1 MSDNVLKDENMQRV
15 MLTAIEERLGLVNLT
30 PELDISESFISVP
43 EVNRPA
49 LQLAGFFDQFDND
62 RIQIIGNVEY
72 SYLSMLPLPERLA
85 RYKKVFACGIP
96 CMIFCRNLEPE
107 EEVLELA
114 REYYTPVFKSGDNT
128 SAFIAEIMRRLNVR
142 LAPGILIH
150 GVLVDINGAGV
161 LITGDSGIGKSEA
174 AIELIQRG
182 HRLVSDDAVE
192 IRKVSDETLIGMAP
206 EMTKHFMEL
215 RGIGILDIKNL
226 YGVNSVLDTQRI
238 DMVVKLEEWDP
249 DKNYRRLGEED
260 DYIEYLGNRVT
271 CYTIPLRPGR
281 NLAVILE
288 AAALN
293 HRQRRM
299 GYNAAAELQKRV
311 RAHRR

>member
-1 MSDNVLKDENMQRV
+1 MKIRKFLCAFMGAVMMLVCITPLSAGAYNFTPYVSDGEGNTKPINIYSEAVYM
-15 MLTAIEERLGLVNLT
+15 VNT
-30 PELDISESFISVP
+30 D
-43 EVNRPA
+43 
-49 LQLAGFFDQFDND
+49 
-62 RIQIIGNVEY
+62 
-72 SYLSMLPLPERLA
+72 
-85 RYKKVFACGIP
+85 
-96 CMIFCRNLEPE
+96 
-107 EEVLELA
+107 
-114 REYYTPVFKSGDNT
+114 TGD
-128 SAFIAEIMRRLNVR
+128 
-142 LAPGILIH
+142 
-150 GVLVDINGAGV
+150 VLVDINGAGV